1 MRNKRLQSQVTAG
14 RWTLPAVIFYLRPM
28 LGVDLLFIS
37 RFHSLN
43 RTRRQPFCL
52 ATRPRF
58 SASGMGRPDC
68 QLPDLCNHRLLSDR
82 AEQSVQHYPYEG
94 FHADGYLFPAGHRLP
109 ENAFPIYRRYC
120 CPGLSHF
127 HLFSV

>member
-14 RWTLPAVIFYLRPM
+14 RWTPACRYLYLRPV

-58 SASGMGRPDC
+58 SASGVGRPDC

-94 FHADGYLFPAGHRLP
+94 FHADSYLFPAGHRLP
-109 ENAFPIYRRYC
+109 ENAFPIYRRYY